1 MPKGPKKLGR
11 CSAGR
16 VSYSSFL
23 PLLPLLTPLC
33 RCERSRGAGTG
44 LGAGAGQP
52 RPPAAR
58 LCPGG
63 ARRVCQAAGQDLP
76 ASLPPRLAP
85 GLDVLLLGACAQHGL
100 PPPLFPAGL
109 RHTALRNL
117 GPGSVSC
124 CCVPCPL
131 PAPCPAFLSRP
142 WLAFRA
148 FSFPPPGLCRPF
160 WLRGVLPSRGG
171 RRGWWPPL
179 VPWAPFPLQHPFP
192 GAAAGPCGG
201 WRWREGREVP
211 WQLSIPIPCR
221 VCSVLLPPADMRQ
234 MDGGWRCGRGG
245 PARFS
250 SRQRVPPAVPS
261 APWRGAEPRE
271 PAPRAAPRAA
281 PCQLLSELG
290 VPPRGAGATDTLR
303 PDRLRCPRWS
313 RARPAAARAAPSSP
327 ACPQR
332 ATDQISN
339 SLRKK
344 KSVFFWFY

>member
-1 MPKGPKKLGR
+1 MVPKGPKKLGR

-23 PLLPLLTPLC
+23 PLLPLLTPLR

-63 ARRVCQAAGQDLP
+63 ARRVCQAAGQDLL

-100 PPPLFPAGL
+100 PPPFPAGL
-109 RHTALRNL
+109 RHAALRNL

-124 CCVPCPL
+124 CRVPCPL
-131 PAPCPAFLSRP
+131 PAPCPAFLSHP

-148 FSFPPPGLCRPF
+148 FSFPPPGFAGRLGCVASSPAEEEGEVGGHPWCRGLLF
-160 WLRGVLPSRGG
+160 HRSTPS
-171 RRGWWPPL
+171 
-179 VPWAPFPLQHPFP
+179 P
-192 GAAAGPCGG
+192 GAAAGLCGG

-211 WQLSIPIPCR
+211 WQLSIPCR
-221 VCSVLLPPADMRQ
+221 VCSVLLPPADTRQ

-250 SRQRVPPAVPS
+250 SRQRVPPAVLS

-271 PAPRAAPRAA
+271 PSPRAA

-290 VPPRGAGATDTLR
+290 VPPRGAGAADTLR

-344 KSVFFWFY
+344 KSVFFWFC